1 MTGWVSKVE
10 KGRPGLKKYALWQW
24 FGRSLLLAVLALALL
39 TAGRHGYSASTPA
52 TLKVE
57 PAGSRVCLPE
67 QTLEYRVE
75 VANVTNLA
83 GYDLYLTFDPTVVQ
97 LSNVRNGEFLAPGIS
112 PRVVTL
118 DNNAGNLNAV
128 HYLIGGTPVS
138 GSGVLLRFSV
148 ECIAGVNEE
157 AYTYLTL
164 VERPGLPLLSG
175 PGGMEDPIAWTI
187 NPPPS
192 ILVKL
197 QLFFPLMLDEW

>member
-1 MTGWVSKVE
+1 ME
-10 KGRPGLKKYALWQW
+10 KGRPGLKNFAIWQW
-24 FGRSLLLAVLALALL
+24 IGRSLLLAVLVLAVL
-39 TAGRHGYSASTPA
+39 TAGRPGYSASTPA
-52 TLKVE
+52 ILKVE
-57 PAGSRVCLPE
+57 PAGSRVCLPD

-97 LSNVRNGEFLAPGIS
+97 LSNVRNGEFLAPGVA

-118 DNNAGNLNAV
+118 DNSGGSLNAV
-128 HYLIGGTPVS
+128 HYLIGGSPVS

-148 ECIAGVNEE
+148 ECIADVNAE

-175 PGGMEDPIAWTI
+175 PGGMEDPISWTI

-197 QLFFPLMLDEW
+197 QLFFPLVVDE